1 MVHNFNPSTM
11 TQAPT
16 ARRDSIVFW
25 ISTGLFCA
33 FILSS
38 AIPNI
43 LSSQE
48 WVTIF
53 DQLGY
58 PLYML
63 PFLGVAKLLGV
74 IGLLIPGFN
83 RIKEWAYAGLF
94 FDLVGA
100 TYSALA
106 VGGFDPQ
113 MLVMLVPFGLGALSY
128 VFHHKRMSYTVAS
141 PI

>member
-1 MVHNFNPSTM
+1 M
-11 TQAPT
+11 TQST
-16 ARRDSIVFW
+16 TNKRDTIIFW
-25 ISTGLFCA
+25 ISTGLFSA
-33 FILSS
+33 FMLSS

-43 LSSQE
+43 MSTAE
-48 WVTIF
+48 WVAIF
-53 DQLGY
+53 EQLGY

-63 PFLGVAKLLGV
+63 PFLGVAKLVGV

-106 VGGFDPQ
+106 AFGFDPQ

-128 VFHHKRMSYTVAS
+128 VYHHKR
-141 PI
+141 IGQ